1 MTVDWRDELADDGLV
16 EVVAD
21 DRASAGPTNR
31 ELGPAAVREF
41 QQARVAA
48 RPGPPVASVTGL
60 RIGDGLAGRLYRPDP
75 GGGNALTV
83 FLHGGMWTIGGLD
96 SHDRLCRR
104 MALATGSAV
113 LAVDYRRAPEHPA
126 PAAVDDAVAAVSWAS
141 ARRAE
146 LAGNGRCPLLV
157 AGDSSGGNLAA
168 LACLRLRDQG
178 AALVDAQVLAYPN
191 TDLTLSRPSTR
202 EKAAGWGI
210 TTDDIAW
217 GVEFWVPD
225 PARRADPAVSPL
237 LEPDLG
243 GLPAAL
249 VVTAKHDPLR
259 DEGEAYAA
267 RLEAAGTPVLLR
279 REPAMIHG
287 FLTLDT
293 RSPAAAAAGQR
304 VFEDMARLI
313 ALLGPQAVEAVED

>member
-1 MTVDWRDELADDGLV
+1 VTDDWRDLLADAELV
-16 EVVAD
+16 EIVED
-21 DRASAGPTNR
+21 DRASAGPTSR
-31 ELGPAAVREF
+31 ELGPVAVREL
-41 QQARVAA
+41 QRARVAA
-48 RPGPPVASVTGL
+48 RPAGPPVASVTDL
-60 RIGDGLAGRLYRPDP
+60 RIADSIDGRLYRPAP
-75 GGGNALTV
+75 GVGVALTV

-126 PAAVDDAVAAVSWAS
+126 PAAVDDAVAAIVWAS

-146 LAGNGRCPLLV
+146 LAGDGQCSLLV

-168 LACLRLRDQG
+168 LACLRLRDQE
-178 AALVDAQVLAYPN
+178 AALPDVQVLIYPN
-191 TDLTLSRPSTR
+191 TDLTLSLPSTR
-202 EKAAGWGI
+202 QKATGWGI
-210 TTDDIAW
+210 TTDAIAW
-217 GVEFWVPD
+217 GIEFWVPD
-225 PARRADPAVSPL
+225 AARRADPAVSPL
-237 LEPDLG
+237 SEPDLG
-243 GLPAAL
+243 GLPSAL
-249 VVTAKHDPLR
+249 IVTAEHDPLR

-293 RSPAAAAAGQR
+293 RSPAAAAAGER
-304 VFEDMARLI
+304 VFDDMTRLI
-313 ALLGPQAVEAVED
+313 KSQS

>member
-1 MTVDWRDELADDGLV
+1 MTDEATNDWRDLLADAGLV
-16 EVVAD
+16 EVVED
-21 DRASAGPTNR
+21 DRASAGPSFR

-41 QQARVAA
+41 QQARVAS
-48 RPGPPVASVTGL
+48 RPAGPAVERVTDL
-60 RIGDGLAGRLYRPDP
+60 RIADSMDGRLYCPAP
-75 GGGNALTV
+75 GGGIALTV
-83 FLHGGMWTIGGLD
+83 FLHGGMWTIGSLD

-126 PAAVDDAVAAVSWAS
+126 PAAVDDAVATILWAA

-146 LAGNGRCPLLV
+146 LAGDGQCPLLV

-168 LACLRLRDQG
+168 LACLRLRRDEV
-178 AALVDAQVLAYPN
+178 ALPDAQVLIYPN
-191 TDLTLSRPSTR
+191 TDLTLSLPSTQQ
-202 EKAAGWGI
+202 KGVGWGI

-217 GVEFWVPD
+217 GIEGWVPD
-225 PARRADPAVSPL
+225 VARRADPVVSPL
-237 LEPDLG
+237 FEPDLG
-243 GLPAAL
+243 GLPTTL
-249 VVTAKHDPLR
+249 IVTAGHDPLR
-259 DEGEAYAA
+259 DEGEEYAA

-279 REPAMIHG
+279 REAAMIHG

-304 VFEDMARLI
+304 VFDDMARLI
-313 ALLGPQAVEAVED
+313 KSVV